1 MDIKGGFPPINKNK
15 MPKKTRAIIDNK
27 KNEKTLKKSRFT
39 TTKID
44 NVNIN
49 DILSFVKIKKEDND
63 IINNDNIEVVS
74 SI

>member
-15 MPKKTRAIIDNK
+15 IPKKTRTIIDNK
-27 KNEKTLKKSRFT
+27 KNNKTLKKSRFT

-44 NVNIN
+44 NVNLN

-63 IINNDNIEVVS
+63 VISNENIEIVT

>member
-15 MPKKTRAIIDNK
+15 ISKKTRTTIENNNNNK
-27 KNEKTLKKSRFT
+27 KLKKSRFS

-49 DILSFVKIKKEDND
+49 DILSFVKIKKEDNEIIEKENID
-63 IINNDNIEVVS
+63 IVTDI
-74 SI
+74 